1 MAERIMLIICAAVI
15 LILAYKL
22 RRLSRDICEYHIW
35 LEQCLNRLIDGKELS
50 KSHIPKDTL
59 KGRTENKLYHLSRI
73 WQQKSDSAGM
83 EQKQIKELIS
93 DISHQTKT
101 PTANIKLYTEM
112 LSTETDH
119 EKIREFVK
127 NIESQTEKL
136 DFLMESMIKMSRLE
150 AGIIE
155 IRQKPENL
163 FFTLQKAL
171 SAIVPKAEQ
180 KGITLSVN
188 CPENISV
195 SHDTKWTEEAVFNVL
210 DNGVKYTP
218 YGGRIRV
225 AVKRQEIYT
234 KISIKDTGK
243 GIAKDRQAQI
253 FTRFYREPEVHETE
267 GIGVGLYLARK
278 IITLQKGYMQ
288 VQSGPGEGSEFSIFL
303 PNKT

>member
-1 MAERIMLIICAAVI
+1 
-15 LILAYKL
+15 
-22 RRLSRDICEYHIW
+22 
-35 LEQCLNRLIDGKELS
+35 
-50 KSHIPKDTL
+50 
-59 KGRTENKLYHLSRI
+59 
-73 WQQKSDSAGM
+73 M

>member
-50 KSHIPKDTL
+50 KSNIPKDTL

-243 GIAKDRQAQI
+243 GIAKDRKS
-253 FTRFYREPEVHETE
+253 V
-267 GIGVGLYLARK
+267 V
-278 IITLQKGYMQ
+278 
-288 VQSGPGEGSEFSIFL
+288 
-303 PNKT
+303 

>member
-150 AGIIE
+150 AGFIE

>member
-101 PTANIKLYTEM
+101 PTANRKLYTEM
-112 LSTETDH
+112 LSTETDY

>member
-267 GIGVGLYLARK
+267 GIGVGLYLVRK